1 MIKPRKS
8 NFSVVVIV
16 DGADEKWYLEKVKE
30 NYRPEILGKIKIEP
44 DLVQK
49 KKVSNLFSEAK
60 TRIERGCSKV
70 ILVLDFDEIVKDGR
84 ELKEFKKWY
93 VIYQTVKTETIK
105 KYAWMEK
112 LVLIIN
118 SPCIE
123 YWFLLHFRKTTK
135 FYPDIKSMKNDMS
148 SIPELRDYEKSNT
161 FYMKNPNIYLRL
173 GGNKG
178 LMVARKNAVPFNLE
192 YCQNKGFS
200 EMNQLFD
207 FFDSL
212 EA

>member
-1 MIKPRKS
+1 MARKLKPRKS

-84 ELKEFKKWY
+84 ELKEFKEWY
-93 VIYQTVKTETIK
+93 SIYQTMKTNTIK
-105 KYAWMEK
+105 NYAWMEK

-123 YWFLLHFRKTTK
+123 YWFLLHFRKTTIL
-135 FYPDIKSMKNDMS
+135 YNRSM
-148 SIPELRDYEKSNT
+148 PALT
-161 FYMKNPNIYLRL
+161 L
-173 GGNKG
+173 
-178 LMVARKNAVPFNLE
+178 
-192 YCQNKGFS
+192 
-200 EMNQLFD
+200 
-207 FFDSL
+207 
-212 EA
+212 